1 MQDYNTMI
9 IKKKNTKELI
19 NYGIW
24 ILEMFLK
31 SLNLIIDQIFH
42 LDQPLVLMKNL
53 LQLDIDYKC
62 ISLS

>member
-1 MQDYNTMI
+1 MI